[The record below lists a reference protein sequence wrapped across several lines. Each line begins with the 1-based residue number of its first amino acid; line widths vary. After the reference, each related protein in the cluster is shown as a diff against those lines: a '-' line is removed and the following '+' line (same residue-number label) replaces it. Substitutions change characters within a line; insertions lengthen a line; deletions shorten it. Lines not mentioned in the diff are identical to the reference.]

1 MCPFF
6 TIIIYSN
13 ISHLDHLLLNVW
25 ANSYQDLDFQCHM
38 SWSYFVLSKSS
49 WELIVC
55 FIDIGEIDGHHC
67 LNVHFKILYKIPHF
81 LLIWQKACL
90 LWAVLVSEWLKLKGY
105 FLLKLQVKLFC
116 FGTNK
121 ILSSS
126 QKILG

>member
-1 MCPFF
+1 LPTVIELFDR
-6 TIIIYSN
+6 SRRN
-13 ISHLDHLLLNVW
+13 KESLWSPSHKLF
-25 ANSYQDLDFQCHM
+25 APTF
-38 SWSYFVLSKSS
+38 
-49 WELIVC
+49 
-55 FIDIGEIDGHHC
+55 
-67 LNVHFKILYKIPHF
+67 
-81 LLIWQKACL
+81 LIWQKACL